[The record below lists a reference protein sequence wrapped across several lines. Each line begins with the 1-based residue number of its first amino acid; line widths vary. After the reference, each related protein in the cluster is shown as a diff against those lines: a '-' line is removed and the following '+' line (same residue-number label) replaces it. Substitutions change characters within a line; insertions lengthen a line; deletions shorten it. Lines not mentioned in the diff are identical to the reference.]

1 MSDFVSVAIIGAGP
15 QALTLAAHLLQ
26 KQPIHR
32 KIRVFDPSGV
42 WLSRWH
48 HQFAAQD
55 IPHLRSPAV
64 HHPDPNP
71 FALRKF
77 AENRSHELFPPY
89 DLPGT
94 KLFEDF
100 CADTIQRWQL
110 AARVCAAQVVDLLP
124 LRGLRGSRFELL
136 LADGRTVRARR
147 VVLATGGGEVQ
158 LPDWVSKIP
167 SPFPPERLVHSQ
179 QVDLRLTRQRQW
191 RSQSL
196 YPAGERV
203 LVVGGGLTSAHLAL
217 GMMARGA
224 TVTLMVRR
232 QLREKLFDA
241 EPGWLGPKYLKGF
254 EAESCWRVRSQMIQ
268 QARDGGSITPSLM
281 IQLRRA
287 IRQGKLIL
295 LENCQVKAAIWEN
308 NWRVKCDR
316 GEVEFDRIVLAT
328 GTKLD
333 ASQHPLLQKILPV
346 YPTEIVDGFP
356 VLDRHLRLPGCELFV
371 MGGLAALQ
379 LGPVARNLAGAR
391 MASGRIVPAIV
402 KPSLALTA

>member
-1 MSDFVSVAIIGAGP
+1 MSDLVSVAIIGAGP
-15 QALTLAAHLLQ
+15 QALTLATHLLQ
-26 KQPIHR
+26 KKPIYR
-32 KIRVFDPSGV
+32 KITVFDSSGT

-48 HQFAAQD
+48 HQFAAQE
-55 IPHLRSPAV
+55 IPHLRSPVV

-77 AENRSHELFPPY
+77 AENRFHELFPPY

-100 CADTIQRWQL
+100 CEDVIQRWQL
-110 AARVCAAQVVDLLP
+110 GARVDAAEVVNLLP
-124 LRGLRGSRFELL
+124 LRGLRRPQFELL
-136 LADGRTVRARR
+136 LADGRTVQARR
-147 VVLATGGGEVQ
+147 VVLATGGGQVQ

-167 SPFPPERLVHSQ
+167 SPFPSERLVHSQ
-179 QVDLRLTRQRQW
+179 QVDLRLL
-191 RSQSL
+191 S
-196 YPAGERV
+196 PAGERV
-203 LVVGGGLTSAHLAL
+203 LLVGGGLTSAHLAL
-217 GMMARGA
+217 GMIRRGA

-232 QLREKLFDA
+232 QLREKLFDT
-241 EPGWLGPKYLKGF
+241 EPGWLGPKYLKPF
-254 EAESCWRVRSQMIQ
+254 EAESCWKLRSQIIQ

-287 IRQGKLIL
+287 IRQGQLIL
-295 LENCQVKAAIWEN
+295 WENCQVKAAIWEN
-308 NWRVKCDR
+308 NWRVNCDR
-316 GEVEFDRIVLAT
+316 AEVKFDRIVLAT
-328 GTKLD
+328 GTKFD
-333 ASQHPLLQKILPV
+333 ATQHPLLQNILPV
-346 YPTEIVDGFP
+346 YPTEIIDGLP
-356 VLDRHLRLPGCELFV
+356 VLDRHLRLPGCELFM